1 MVDAFAVARD
11 ILPVGSVV
19 RLEGADALVMVMGF
33 EPNLDGDE
41 IADYLGAPYPMGL
54 ISEDTALAFD
64 SSAVAEVCHRGFWD
78 DEAERGVAAV
88 RRFHAATTDAYNR
101 LRELADSLTPERYYE
116 LRDYYTFDM
125 GEDEPEPDFLDEL
138 DLPDE
143 PEPDLLDGE
152 GGLS

>member
-54 ISEDTALAFD
+54 MNSSDISEVLKRLIIFPSFSLA
-64 SSAVAEVCHRGFWD
+64 
-78 DEAERGVAAV
+78 
-88 RRFHAATTDAYNR
+88 
-101 LRELADSLTPERYYE
+101 LTPK
-116 LRDYYTFDM
+116 
-125 GEDEPEPDFLDEL
+125 
-138 DLPDE
+138 
-143 PEPDLLDGE
+143 
-152 GGLS
+152 